1 MLRASQRLRK
11 SQDFD
16 RLYRRGQ
23 FNRSTHMVLRTG
35 QNRLGHS
42 RIGVVISKKV
52 LKLAV
57 SRNRAK
63 RRIVEQ
69 IRSFYPQLKPGYDC
83 VVIVKQ
89 DIVELSPTALHDE
102 LITVFSKAGIVQ

>member
-1 MLRASQRLRK
+1 LLRAPQRLRK
-11 SQDFD
+11 SQDFE

-23 FNRSTHMVLRTG
+23 FSRAPHMVLRSG
-35 QNRLGHS
+35 QNRFENT

-52 LKLAV
+52 MKKAV
-57 SRNRAK
+57 ARNRAK

-69 IRSFYPQLKPGYDC
+69 IRHFYNQLKPGYDC

-102 LITVFSKAGIVQ
+102 LIAAFSKAGIVQ